1 MVYYVVAVLVTDL
14 VFVVYELDAV
24 SKNITSEW
32 TVAFNGVT
40 LQTDA
45 TPLQLGMSNVYMND
59 LTLQTVEETGDAI

>member
-24 SKNITSEW
+24 SKNIPSEW

-59 LTLQTVEETGDAI
+59 LTLQTVDETDDAI